1 MEERLQKNSRARSDL
16 SKTTTAAPV
25 NSQQHPDRPPPPP
38 PKDASKSRPGTARA
52 PYQAPSAGNMPPT
65 PGASEGE
72 YYIVTKADIDDSS
85 R

>member
-1 MEERLQKNSRARSDL
+1 MEERLSKNKHARSEL
-16 SKTTTAAPV
+16 ANINTSAPV

-52 PYQAPSAGNMPPT
+52 PQHAPSAGNMPPT

-72 YYIVTKADIDDSS
+72 YYIVTKADLDDAA